1 MTTHMFRLQLIS
13 QDGQIEKTEL
23 IEHAR
28 NCGLKAEQDQS
39 FQLDFQHLWINSYFV
54 HLYIL
59 KLLYTLYNKTETKQ
73 NVPSSKER
81 RKRTINYCSSRR

>member
-28 NCGLKAEQDQS
+28 NCGLKAVYDILLEQDQS
-39 FQLDFQHLWINSYFV
+39 FQLDL
-54 HLYIL
+54 
-59 KLLYTLYNKTETKQ
+59 
-73 NVPSSKER
+73 
-81 RKRTINYCSSRR
+81 